1 MTAIAKVL
9 KYPCVFRANCKE
21 AITIMEFFLQLLVN
35 GISLGLLYALSAL
48 GFVMI
53 FKSSSV
59 LNFAHGELLAIGAF
73 LFLVLSAWAKLPLVL
88 AFAFTLIGSFALGF
102 IVERLFLRPLIGE
115 ALIQVIMLTVG
126 LAAMFKG
133 LMLFAFGGDIHS
145 YPEFLPEGLSLQLG
159 TIQVPSV
166 YVAALIIG
174 IVFLILF
181 GFFFKYSSQGIYM
194 RSVADNQPAAL
205 SLGVHVRRVF
215 ALSWA
220 IAALVCAMSGI
231 VLGIING
238 VNVHNLSGIG
248 LKVFPVVILGG
259 LDSIGGAI
267 LGGIII
273 GLLETF
279 TGGYIST
286 SLREIIPY
294 IVLVF
299 ILMVR
304 PYGLFGLVEIERV

>member
-1 MTAIAKVL
+1 
-9 KYPCVFRANCKE
+9 
-21 AITIMEFFLQLLVN
+21 MEFFLQLL
-35 GISLGLLYALSAL
+35 IQGLSVGFLYALAAL

-73 LFLVLSAWAKLPLVL
+73 IFL
-88 AFAFTLIGSFALGF
+88 AFSVKWNLPIYLSFLLTLVGTFAMGF
-102 IVERLFLRPLIGE
+102 VIERLFLRPLIGE
-115 ALIQVIMLTVG
+115 ALIEVIMLTVG

-133 LMLFAFGGDIHS
+133 LLLVIFGGNLFN
-145 YPEFLPEGLSLQLG
+145 YPDFLPAGL
-159 TIQVPSV
+159 TIKWGAINIPPV
-166 YVAALIIG
+166 YVASFIIG
-174 IVFLILF
+174 IIFLSIF

-215 ALSWA
+215 AMSWA
-220 IAALVCAMSGI
+220 IAALVCGISGI
-231 VLGIING
+231 ILGIMNG
-238 VNVHNLSGIG
+238 INVHDISVLG

-259 LDSIGGAI
+259 LESIGGAI
-267 LGGIII
+267 IGGLII
-273 GLLETF
+273 GILETF
-279 TGGYIST
+279 TGGYVST
-286 SLREIIPY
+286 SLKEVIPY

-299 ILMVR
+299 ILLVK

>member
-1 MTAIAKVL
+1 
-9 KYPCVFRANCKE
+9 
-21 AITIMEFFLQLLVN
+21 
-35 GISLGLLYALSAL
+35 
-48 GFVMI
+48 
-53 FKSSSV
+53 
-59 LNFAHGELLAIGAF
+59 
-73 LFLVLSAWAKLPLVL
+73 LFLALSAWAKVPIYVAFVVTL
-88 AFAFTLIGSFALGF
+88 AGSFFLGF
-102 IVERLFLRPLIGE
+102 VVERFFLRPLIGE

-133 LMLFAFGGDIHS
+133 LLLFIFGGDIQM
-145 YPEFLPEGLSLQLG
+145 YPKFLPEALNIDMGSFQ
-159 TIQVPSV
+159 ISSV
-166 YVAALIIG
+166 YIATFIIG
-174 IVFLILF
+174 ILFLVLF
-181 GFFFKYSSQGIYM
+181 GLFFKYSSQGIYM

-231 VLGIING
+231 VLGILNG
-238 VNVHNLSGIG
+238 ISVHDLSMIG

-267 LGGIII
+267 VGGVII
-273 GLLETF
+273 GLLESF
-279 TGGYIST
+279 TGWYIP
-286 SLREIIPY
+286 SLKEIIPY
-294 IVLVF
+294 IVLVL

>member
-1 MTAIAKVL
+1 
-9 KYPCVFRANCKE
+9 
-21 AITIMEFFLQLLVN
+21 MEFFLQLLVQ
-35 GISLGLLYALSAL
+35 GLSVGFLYALAAL

-59 LNFAHGELLAIGAF
+59 LNFAHGELMAIGAF
-73 LFLVLSAWAKLPLVL
+73 IFL
-88 AFAFTLIGSFALGF
+88 AFSVKWNLPIYLSFLLTLVGTFAMGF
-102 IVERLFLRPLIGE
+102 VIERLFLRPLIGE
-115 ALIQVIMLTVG
+115 ALIEVIMLTVG

-133 LMLFAFGGDIHS
+133 LLLVIFGGNLFN
-145 YPEFLPEGLSLQLG
+145 YPDFLPAGL
-159 TIQVPSV
+159 TIKWGAINIPPV
-166 YVAALIIG
+166 YVASFIIG
-174 IVFLILF
+174 VIFLSIF

-215 ALSWA
+215 AMSWA
-220 IAALVCAMSGI
+220 IAALVCAISGI
-231 VLGIING
+231 ILGIMNG
-238 VNVHNLSGIG
+238 INVHDISVLG

-259 LDSIGGAI
+259 LESIGGAI
-267 LGGIII
+267 IGGLII

-286 SLREIIPY
+286 SLKEVVPY
-294 IVLVF
+294 IVLVL
-299 ILMVR
+299 ILLVK

>member
-1 MTAIAKVL
+1 
-9 KYPCVFRANCKE
+9 
-21 AITIMEFFLQLLVN
+21 MEFFLQLLVN

-59 LNFAHGELLAIGAF
+59 LNFAHGELIAIGAF
-73 LFLVLSAWAKLPLVL
+73 LFLVMSAWAKLPIIVSFALTLV
-88 AFAFTLIGSFALGF
+88 GSFALGF
-102 IVERLFLRPLIGE
+102 IIERLFLRPLIGE
-115 ALIQVIMLTVG
+115 ALIQVIMLTLG
-126 LAAMFKG
+126 LAAMFRG
-133 LMLFAFGGDIHS
+133 LMLFVFGGDIHS
-145 YPEFLPEGLSLQLG
+145 YPQFLPQALSLQLG
-159 TIQVPSV
+159 AVYVPSV
-166 YVAALIIG
+166 SVATFIIG
-174 IVFLILF
+174 ILFLLIF
-181 GFFFKYSSQGIYM
+181 GMFFKYSSQGIYM

-238 VNVHNLSGIG
+238 VNVHNLSVIG

-267 LGGIII
+267 LGGVII
-273 GLLETF
+273 GVLETF
-279 TGGYIST
+279 TGGYVST

-294 IVLVF
+294 VALVF

>member
-1 MTAIAKVL
+1 
-9 KYPCVFRANCKE
+9 
-21 AITIMEFFLQLLVN
+21 MEFFLQLTIN
-35 GISLGLLYALSAL
+35 GLSLGFLYALAAL

-59 LNFAHGELLAIGAF
+59 LNFAHGALMAIGAF
-73 LFLVLSAWAKLPLVL
+73 LFLVLSTWANLPIWL
-88 AFAFTLIGSFALGF
+88 AFLLTLIGSFSLGF
-102 IVERLFLRPLIGE
+102 IIERFFLRPLIGE
-115 ALIQVIMLTVG
+115 ALIEVIMLTLG
-126 LAAMFKG
+126 LFIMIKG
-133 LMLFAFGGDIHS
+133 LLLFIFGGDLYS
-145 YPEFLPEGLSLQLG
+145 YRKFLPPALTFHWGGIEVAG
-159 TIQVPSV
+159 V
-166 YVAALIIG
+166 YVAAFIIG
-174 IVFLILF
+174 LIFLAQF

-194 RSVADNQPAAL
+194 RSVADNQPAAMA
-205 SLGVHVRRVF
+205 LGVHVRRVF

-220 IAALVCAMSGI
+220 IAALVAAMSGI

-238 VNVHNLSGIG
+238 INVHEVSDIG

-279 TGGYIST
+279 TGGYLS
-286 SLREIIPY
+286 SGLREVIPY
-294 IVLVF
+294 IALIIILLVK
-299 ILMVR
+299 

>member
-1 MTAIAKVL
+1 
-9 KYPCVFRANCKE
+9 
-21 AITIMEFFLQLLVN
+21 MEFFLQLL
-35 GISLGLLYALSAL
+35 IQGLSIGFLYALAAL

-73 LFLVLSAWAKLPLVL
+73 IFLVFSVRWNLPIP
-88 AFAFTLIGSFALGF
+88 FAFLLTLVGTFAMGF
-102 IVERLFLRPLIGE
+102 VIERLFLRPLIGE
-115 ALIQVIMLTVG
+115 ALIEVIMLTVG
-126 LAAMFKG
+126 LASMFKG
-133 LMLFAFGGDIHS
+133 LLLVIFGGNLFN
-145 YPEFLPEGLSLQLG
+145 YPDFLPKNLTVQWGAI
-159 TIQVPSV
+159 TIPPV
-166 YVAALIIG
+166 YVASFMIG
-174 IVFLILF
+174 VVFLSIF

-215 ALSWA
+215 AMSWA
-220 IAALVCAMSGI
+220 IAALVCAISGI
-231 VLGIING
+231 ILGIMNG
-238 VNVHNLSGIG
+238 INVHDISIMG

-259 LDSIGGAI
+259 LESIGGAI
-267 LGGIII
+267 IGGLII

-286 SLREIIPY
+286 SLKEVIPY

-299 ILMVR
+299 ILLVK

>member
-1 MTAIAKVL
+1 
-9 KYPCVFRANCKE
+9 
-21 AITIMEFFLQLLVN
+21 MEFFLQLL
-35 GISLGLLYALSAL
+35 IQGLSVGFLYALAAL

-73 LFLVLSAWAKLPLVL
+73 IFL
-88 AFAFTLIGSFALGF
+88 AFSVKWNLPIYLSFLLTLVGTFALGF
-102 IVERLFLRPLIGE
+102 VIERLFLRPLIGE
-115 ALIQVIMLTVG
+115 ALIEVIMLTVG

-133 LMLFAFGGDIHS
+133 LLLVIFGGNLFN
-145 YPEFLPEGLSLQLG
+145 YPDFLPAGL
-159 TIQVPSV
+159 TIKWGAINIPPV
-166 YVAALIIG
+166 YVASFIIG
-174 IVFLILF
+174 VIFLSIF

-220 IAALVCAMSGI
+220 IAALVCAISGI
-231 VLGIING
+231 ILGIMNG
-238 VNVHNLSGIG
+238 INVHDISVLG

-259 LDSIGGAI
+259 LESIGGAI
-267 LGGIII
+267 IGGLII
-273 GLLETF
+273 GILETF
-279 TGGYIST
+279 TGGYVST
-286 SLREIIPY
+286 SLKEVIPY
-294 IVLVF
+294 VVLVF
-299 ILMVR
+299 ILLVK

>member
-1 MTAIAKVL
+1 
-9 KYPCVFRANCKE
+9 
-21 AITIMEFFLQLLVN
+21 MEFFLQLTIN
-35 GISLGLLYALSAL
+35 GLSLGFLYALAAL

-59 LNFAHGELLAIGAF
+59 LNFAHGALMAIGAF
-73 LFLVLSAWAKLPLVL
+73 LFLVLSTWARLPIWL
-88 AFAFTLIGSFALGF
+88 AFLLTLMGSFSLGF
-102 IVERLFLRPLIGE
+102 IVERFFLRPLIGE
-115 ALIQVIMLTVG
+115 ALIEVIMLTLG
-126 LAAMFKG
+126 LFIMIKG
-133 LMLFAFGGDIHS
+133 LLLFIFGGDL
-145 YPEFLPEGLSLQLG
+145 YAYRKFLPPALTFHWGGIEVAG
-159 TIQVPSV
+159 V
-166 YVAALIIG
+166 YVAAFIIG
-174 IVFLILF
+174 LIFLALF

-194 RSVADNQPAAL
+194 RSVADNQPAAMA
-205 SLGVHVRRVF
+205 LGVHVRRVF

-220 IAALVCAMSGI
+220 IAALVAAMSGI

-238 VNVHNLSGIG
+238 INVHQVSDIG

-286 SLREIIPY
+286 GLREVIPY
-294 IVLVF
+294 VALII
-299 ILMVR
+299 ILLIK

>member
-1 MTAIAKVL
+1 
-9 KYPCVFRANCKE
+9 
-21 AITIMEFFLQLLVN
+21 MEFFFHLLVN
-35 GISLGLLYALSAL
+35 GLSIGFLYAVAAL

-59 LNFAHGELLAIGAF
+59 LNLAHGELLALGAF
-73 LFLVLSAWAKLPLVL
+73 LFLVLSVWAKLPIVL
-88 AFAFTLIGSFALGF
+88 AFALTIVGSFALGF
-102 IVERLFLRPLIGE
+102 IIERLFLRPLIGE
-115 ALIQVIMLTVG
+115 NLIEVIMLTLG
-126 LAAMFKG
+126 LAIMFKG
-133 LMLFAFGGDIHS
+133 FMLFVFGGDTHD
-145 YPEFLPEGLSLQLG
+145 YPSFLPEGLSLNVG
-159 TIQVPSV
+159 VVEIPSV
-166 YVAALIIG
+166 YVTTFIIG
-174 IVFLILF
+174 ILFLIIF
-181 GFFFKYSSQGIYM
+181 GLFFKFSSQGIYM
-194 RSVADNQPAAL
+194 RSVADNQTAAL
-205 SLGVHVRRVF
+205 ALGVHVRRVF

-220 IAALVCAMSGI
+220 IASLVCAMSGI

-238 VNVHNLSGIG
+238 VNVHELSAIG
-248 LKVFPVVILGG
+248 FKVFPVVILGG

-267 LGGIII
+267 LGGVII

-294 IVLVF
+294 IVLII

>member
-1 MTAIAKVL
+1 MD
-9 KYPCVFRANCKE
+9 
-21 AITIMEFFLQLLVN
+21 FFLQLLIN
-35 GISLGLLYALSAL
+35 GESIGFLYGLSAM

-59 LNFAHGELLAIGAF
+59 LNFAHGEILAFGAF
-73 LFLVLSAWAKLPLVL
+73 LFLALVTWAQLPIAL
-88 AFAFTLIGSFALGF
+88 AFVVTLAGAFVLGF
-102 IVERLFLRPLIGE
+102 VIERIFLRPLIGE
-115 ALIQVIMLTVG
+115 PLIQVIMLTVG

-133 LMLFAFGGDIHS
+133 GMLLVWGGNLYT
-145 YPEFLPEGLSLQLG
+145 YPEFLPEGLG
-159 TIQVPSV
+159 INWGIIQVPPV
-166 YVAALIIG
+166 YVAAVIIG
-174 IVFLILF
+174 SLFLLMF
-181 GFFFKYSSQGIYM
+181 GLFFKFSSQGIYM
-194 RSVADNQPAAL
+194 RSVADNQTAAL

-220 IAALVCAMSGI
+220 IAAMVAGISGI

-238 VNVHNLSGIG
+238 INVHELSSIG

-267 LGGIII
+267 IGGLII

-279 TGGYIST
+279 TGGYLSP
-286 SLREIIPY
+286 SLRDIVPY
-294 IVLVF
+294 IALVF
-299 ILMVR
+299 ILLVK

>member
-1 MTAIAKVL
+1 MYNI
-9 KYPCVFRANCKE
+9 KE
-21 AITIMEFFLQLLVN
+21 AHPVMEFFLQLLVN
-35 GISLGLLYALSAL
+35 GISLGFLYALSAL

-73 LFLVLSAWAKLPLVL
+73 LFLVLSAWAKLPIVL
-88 AFAFTLIGSFALGF
+88 AFALTLIGSFTLGF

-115 ALIQVIMLTVG
+115 ALIEVIMLTVG

-133 LMLFAFGGDIHS
+133 LLLFVFGGDIHD
-145 YPEFLPEGLSLQLG
+145 YPEFLPEGISLQLG

>member
-1 MTAIAKVL
+1 
-9 KYPCVFRANCKE
+9 
-21 AITIMEFFLQLLVN
+21 MEFFLYLLVN
-35 GISLGLLYALSAL
+35 GISLGFLYALSAL

-59 LNFAHGELLAIGAF
+59 LNFAHGPLLAIGAF
-73 LFLVLSAWAKLPLVL
+73 LFLVLSAWAHLPIIL
-88 AFAFTLIGSFALGF
+88 AFVLTLAGCFILGF
-102 IVERLFLRPLIGE
+102 IIERFFLRPLIGE
-115 ALIQVIMLTVG
+115 ALIQVIMLTLGIYYMFRG
-126 LAAMFKG
+126 L
-133 LMLFAFGGDIHS
+133 LLFIFGGDIYD
-145 YPEFLPEGLSLQLG
+145 YPKFLPEGLSIKLG
-159 TIQVPSV
+159 YIQIPSV
-166 YVAALIIG
+166 YVATFVIG
-174 IVFLILF
+174 ILFLILF

-220 IAALVCAMSGI
+220 IAALVAAMSGI

-238 VNVHNLSGIG
+238 INVHELSSIG

-279 TGGYIST
+279 TGGYVSS
-286 SLREIIPY
+286 SLKEIIPY

>member
-1 MTAIAKVL
+1 MS
-9 KYPCVFRANCKE
+9 
-21 AITIMEFFLQLLVN
+21 FFLQLLIN
-35 GISLGLLYALSAL
+35 GLSLGFLYAISAM

-73 LFLVLSAWAKLPLVL
+73 MFLVLSSWANLPIVV
-88 AFAFTLIGSFALGF
+88 AFIFTLVGSFILGF
-102 IVERLFLRPLIGE
+102 IIERLFLRQLIGE
-115 ALIQVIMLTVG
+115 KLIYVIMLTVG

-133 LMLFAFGGDIHS
+133 LLLFIFGGDIHD
-145 YPEFLPEGLSLQLG
+145 YRKFLPDDLSIQLG
-159 TIQVPSV
+159 AMQIPSV
-166 YVAALIIG
+166 YVAAFIIG
-174 IVFLILF
+174 IVFLVIF
-181 GFFFKYSSQGIYM
+181 GLFFKYSTQGIYM

-215 ALSWA
+215 AMSWA
-220 IAALVCAMSGI
+220 IAALVAAMSGV
-231 VLGIING
+231 VLGIMTG
-238 VNVHNLSGIG
+238 VNVHELSSIG

-267 LGGIII
+267 LGGLII

-294 IVLVF
+294 IVLVV
-299 ILMVR
+299 ILMVK

>member
-1 MTAIAKVL
+1 
-9 KYPCVFRANCKE
+9 
-21 AITIMEFFLQLLVN
+21 MEFFLQLL
-35 GISLGLLYALSAL
+35 IQGLSVGFLYALAAL

-73 LFLVLSAWAKLPLVL
+73 IFLIFSAQLNLSIPL
-88 AFAFTLIGSFALGF
+88 AFLFTLAGTFMMGF
-102 IVERLFLRPLIGE
+102 VIERLFLRPLIGE
-115 ALIQVIMLTVG
+115 ALIEVIMLTVG

-133 LMLFAFGGDIHS
+133 LLLFIFGGNLFN
-145 YPEFLPEGLSLQLG
+145 YPDFLPKNL
-159 TIQVPSV
+159 TIQWGAVIIQPV
-166 YVAALIIG
+166 YVASFIIG
-174 IVFLILF
+174 IIFLSIF

-220 IAALVCAMSGI
+220 IAALVCA
-231 VLGIING
+231 
-238 VNVHNLSGIG
+238 LSGIILGIMNGINVHDISTMG

-259 LDSIGGAI
+259 LESIGGAI
-267 LGGIII
+267 IGGLII

-286 SLREIIPY
+286 SLKEIIPY

-299 ILMVR
+299 ILLVK

>member
-1 MTAIAKVL
+1 
-9 KYPCVFRANCKE
+9 
-21 AITIMEFFLQLLVN
+21 MEIFFQLL
-35 GISLGLLYALSAL
+35 IIGLSIGFLYALAAL

-73 LFLVLSAWAKLPLVL
+73 LFLVLSAWAKVPIIV
-88 AFAFTLIGSFALGF
+88 AFAVTLAGSFILGF
-102 IVERLFLRPLIGE
+102 IVERFFLRPLIGE

-133 LMLFAFGGDIHS
+133 LLLFIFGGDIHV
-145 YPEFLPEGLSLQLG
+145 YPKFLPESLNIDLG
-159 TIQVPSV
+159 SFQIPAV
-166 YVAALIIG
+166 YIATFIIG
-174 IVFLILF
+174 IIFLILF
-181 GFFFKYSSQGIYM
+181 GLFFKYSSQGIYM
-194 RSVADNQPAAL
+194 RSVADNQSAAL

-231 VLGIING
+231 VLGTLNG
-238 VNVHNLSGIG
+238 ISVHDLSMIG

-267 LGGIII
+267 VGGVII

-279 TGGYIST
+279 TGWYSS
-286 SLREIIPY
+286 SLKEIIPY
-294 IVLVF
+294 IVLIL
-299 ILMVR
+299 ILMIK

>member
-1 MTAIAKVL
+1 
-9 KYPCVFRANCKE
+9 
-21 AITIMEFFLQLLVN
+21 MEFFFHLLIN

-53 FKSSSV
+53 YKSSSV
-59 LNFAHGELLAIGAF
+59 LNLAHGELLAIGAF
-73 LFLVLSAWAKLPLVL
+73 IFLVFSAWANLPVIL
-88 AFAFTLIGSFALGF
+88 SFALTLVGTFILGF

-115 ALIQVIMLTVG
+115 KLIEVIMMTLG
-126 LAAMFKG
+126 LHIMLKG
-133 LMLFAFGGDIHS
+133 LLLFVFGGDIHS
-145 YPEFLPEGLSLQLG
+145 YPGFLPEGLAMQWG
-159 TIQVPSV
+159 AVRIPSV
-166 YVAALIIG
+166 NVATFIMG
-174 IVFLILF
+174 ILFLAVF

-194 RSVADNQPAAL
+194 RAVADNQPAAL

-220 IAALVCAMSGI
+220 IAFIVAAMSGI

-238 VNVHNLSGIG
+238 VNVHNLSAVG

-267 LGGIII
+267 VGGVII

-286 SLREIIPY
+286 GLRDVIPY
-294 IVLVF
+294 IALVI
-299 ILMVR
+299 ILMVK

>member
-1 MTAIAKVL
+1 MD
-9 KYPCVFRANCKE
+9 
-21 AITIMEFFLQLLVN
+21 FFLQLLVN
-35 GISLGLLYALSAL
+35 GISLGFLYALSAL

-59 LNFAHGELLAIGAF
+59 LNFAHGELLALGAF
-73 LFLVLSAWAKLPLVL
+73 MFLVLSAWAKLPIIL
-88 AFAFTLIGSFALGF
+88 AFALTLVGSFALGF
-102 IVERLFLRPLIGE
+102 VIERLFLRPLIGE
-115 ALIQVIMLTVG
+115 ALIEVIMLTVG

-133 LMLFAFGGDIHS
+133 LMLFIFGGDIHD
-145 YPEFLPEGLSLQLG
+145 YPEFLPEGLSMQWG
-159 TIQVPSV
+159 NIQIPSV
-166 YVAALIIG
+166 YVATFIIG
-174 IVFLILF
+174 ILFLIIF
-181 GFFFKYSSQGIYM
+181 GLFFKYSSQGIYM

-205 SLGVHVRRVF
+205 SLGVHVKRVF
-215 ALSWA
+215 AMSWA
-220 IAALVCAMSGI
+220 IAALVCAISGI

-238 VNVHNLSGIG
+238 INVHELSSIG

-267 LGGIII
+267 IGGVII

-286 SLREIIPY
+286 SLREVIPY
-294 IVLVF
+294 VVLVI
-299 ILMVR
+299 ILMVK